1 MGYHP
6 GYEDDGVYLSAI
18 KADLNPALYP
28 HDAVFFRLQLQVTVF
43 DRAMAGLVRLTGID
57 LAWAELLVQFLSLAL
72 ILWAG
77 RGIACKLFEEIHAR
91 WAAVAMLA
99 AMFTLPVAGTA
110 LFIADQH
117 LHPRNLTTAF
127 TAIAIWR
134 ILENK
139 TWQAIPCLC
148 LSLAVHPIMGAMG
161 LSFSFFTWLI
171 YLGFASKFWS
181 KWRHA
186 PLGTLAT
193 IPIFGLPN
201 PAWRQAIESK
211 SYLFLDRWAWY
222 EWLGALAPFA
232 LFWVLAR
239 IADRHGETNLSRF
252 ARVVLAFGVFQ
263 QVLALVMLTPHALIR
278 LAPIQPMRYLQ
289 LVYLFLVLIAG
300 GLMGRFLLRRVV
312 WRWAIFLLSINGGMF
327 AAQRALLP
335 SSPHLELPGVTS
347 NNEWLQTFSWIREN
361 TPLNAYFALDPYY
374 LEAPDEDYHSFRA
387 LAERSQL
394 ADAVKDASVVT
405 QVPELGPV
413 WARQVAAEEGWRDFK
428 LSDFERLK
436 AAFGVDWVVV
446 NYPQAEGLAC
456 RWHNHLLAVC
466 QIP

>member
-1 MGYHP
+1 
-6 GYEDDGVYLSAI
+6 
-18 KADLNPALYP
+18 
-28 HDAVFFRLQLQVTVF
+28 
-43 DRAMAGLVRLTGID
+43 
-57 LAWAELLVQFLSLAL
+57 
-72 ILWAG
+72 
-77 RGIACKLFEEIHAR
+77 
-91 WAAVAMLA
+91 MLA

-117 LHPRNLTTAF
+117 LHPRNLATAF

-148 LSLAVHPIMGAMG
+148 LSLAVHPIMGAMAV
-161 LSFSFFTWLI
+161 SFSFFTWLI
-171 YLGFASKFWS
+171 YLGFAPKLWS
-181 KWRHA
+181 KWRQA
-186 PLGTLAT
+186 PLGALVM
-193 IPIFGLPN
+193 IPIFGPPN
-201 PAWRQAIESK
+201 PAWRQAIETK
-211 SYLFLDRWAWY
+211 SYLFLDRWEWY

-232 LFWVLAR
+232 LFWLLAR
-239 IADRHGETNLSRF
+239 VAGRHGELNLSRF
-252 ARVVLAFGVFQ
+252 AHVVLAFGVFQ
-263 QVLALVMLTPHALIR
+263 QVVAFVMLTPQALIR
-278 LAPIQPMRYLQ
+278 LAPLQPMRYLQ

-300 GLMGRFLLRRVV
+300 GLMGRFLLGRAV

-327 AAQRALLP
+327 VAQRSLLP

-347 NNEWLQTFSWIREN
+347 DNEWLQTFSWIREN
-361 TPLNAYFALDPYY
+361 TPLNAYFALDPHY
-374 LEAPDEDYHSFRA
+374 LEAPGEDYHSFRA

-413 WARQVAAEEGWRDFK
+413 WARQVAAEEGWRNFK

-436 AAFGVDWVVV
+436 ATLGVDWVVV
-446 NYPQAEGLAC
+446 NYPQPGGLAC
-456 RWHNHLLAVC
+456 RWHNSLLAVC